1 MTSFLLHTVLPAG
14 LVVGL
19 VAGCAHSAATRQ
31 TSPRQGNI
39 VTAEEIERLAPG
51 EPIEKVLE
59 GRIAGVTV
67 MRTAN
72 GGIAV
77 RIRGVSSFL
86 ASNEPLYVLD
96 GSPFEPGPNGV
107 LTGINPRD
115 IATIEV
121 LKDPGDTAI
130 YGIRGANGVI
140 VITTKRPGQ

>member
-1 MTSFLLHTVLPAG
+1 MTSYLSHVLLPVG

-19 VAGCAHSAATRQ
+19 VAGCAHSGATRQ

-51 EPIEKVLE
+51 EPIEKALE
-59 GRIAGVTV
+59 GRVAGVTV

-72 GGIAV
+72 GSIAV

-96 GSPFEPGPNGV
+96 GSPFEPGSNGV

-115 IATIEV
+115 IASIEV

-140 VITTKRPGQ
+140 VITTKRPGH